1 MSAIRSKDPKK
12 KKGKAEEKAS
22 AQNGGMHW
30 PDDLMKKMPPD
41 LLEEIAALQV
51 HEKKILDALKNETV
65 AKRYLVDPAAVL
77 RELKIPLAPNL
88 TRRLKQLKG
97 LEDITRPRTFTLPS
111 GRQITPRVRVRFT
124 R

>member
-1 MSAIRSKDPKK
+1 MNPTRSEDPKK
-12 KKGKAEEKAS
+12 KKRKAEVKAS
-22 AQNGGMHW
+22 VQTGGMRW

-51 HEKKILDALKNETV
+51 HEKKILEALKDESL

-77 RELKIPLAPNL
+77 RELKIPVPPNL
-88 TRRLKQLKG
+88 AMRLKQLKG
-97 LEDITRPRTFTLPS
+97 LEDITRSRTFTLPS
-111 GRQITPRVRVRFT
+111 GRQVTPRVRVRFT

>member
-1 MSAIRSKDPKK
+1 MSAIRTEDPKK
-12 KKGKAEEKAS
+12 KKGKVEEKAYGQT
-22 AQNGGMHW
+22 AGMRW
-30 PDDLMKKMPPD
+30 PDDLLKKIPPD

-51 HEKKILDALKNETV
+51 HEKKILDALKSEKL
-65 AKRYLVDPAAVL
+65 AKRYLVNPAAVL
-77 RELKIPLAPNL
+77 RELKIPLPPNL
-88 TRRLKQLKG
+88 NRRLKQLKG

>member
-1 MSAIRSKDPKK
+1 MSTIRSEDPKK
-12 KKGKAEEKAS
+12 KKGKAEEKS
-22 AQNGGMHW
+22 PVQTGGMRW
-30 PDDLMKKMPPD
+30 PDDLMKKMPAD

-51 HEKKILDALKNETV
+51 HEKKILEALKNEKL

-77 RELKIPLAPNL
+77 RELKIPLPPNL
-88 TRRLKQLKG
+88 KHRLKMLKG

-111 GRQITPRVRVRFT
+111 GQQITPRVRVRFT